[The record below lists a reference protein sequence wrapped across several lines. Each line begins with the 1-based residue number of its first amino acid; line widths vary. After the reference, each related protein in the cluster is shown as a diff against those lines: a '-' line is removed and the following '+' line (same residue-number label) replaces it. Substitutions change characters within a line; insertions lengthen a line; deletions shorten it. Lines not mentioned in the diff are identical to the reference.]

1 MVPDSRTSTISG
13 FQENG
18 AARPSKKG
26 CQPATTAAL
35 PRSVPR
41 RLMKTAS
48 SATYITNARESRA
61 ASVWAKALSASKTCR
76 ASGCRFCAWA
86 WAPAGKRRSERGT
99 RVGRRMTPSS
109 SGGGGGA
116 CAQVALRKPAGSS
129 SPRSARPRA
138 TQPRIRDRAP
148 ASGWQPAAS
157 GSSLACPNPQG
168 SLRAITARQLKRL
181 LGSSFANEA
190 PSPNAE
196 PDAHSEDER
205 VTGEEPLPVDYL
217 KDVRDG
223 DNGEQD
229 ASGNQVGSHGV
240 PQWSRAC
247 ARRSH
252 RQTGPSS
259 GSTTSPTK
267 WNPHL
272 ARTRVD
278 ALYAGSVC
286 ARTRRTRSLA
296 NANATSAVAASVAK
310 PRPSNAGTMP

>member
-1 MVPDSRTSTISG
+1 MARGPASSWRWHPVTAGHPRGGQHHQHYERGLDEADLRETVRRPSVRHSAAGCPSRIRQTPVPGRCRSKGPPRRPTRYRHRRPCVSPLDRAHR
-13 FQENG
+13 
-18 AARPSKKG
+18 AARDPEPHS
-26 CQPATTAAL
+26 P
-35 PRSVPR
+35 
-41 RLMKTAS
+41 
-48 SATYITNARESRA
+48 ESE
-61 ASVWAKALSASKTCR
+61 T
-76 ASGCRFCAWA
+76 
-86 WAPAGKRRSERGT
+86 ERQ
-99 RVGRRMTPSS
+99 
-109 SGGGGGA
+109 
-116 CAQVALRKPAGSS
+116 QV
-129 SPRSARPRA
+129 
-138 TQPRIRDRAP
+138 
-148 ASGWQPAAS
+148 WQPAAS

-240 PQWSRAC
+240 PPWSRDC